1 VIVDRVARNM
11 VSIFWHFCWTMLII
25 LAFLIH
31 TVLEWID
38 SQYRLLQ
45 QKAPSRRRFFEDI
58 RILTSYLYFDS
69 WDSLIDFMLQ
79 SFTSPLK
86 SVESD

>member
-1 VIVDRVARNM
+1 MIVDRVARNM
-11 VSIFWHFCWTMLII
+11 VSIFWHLCWTTLII

-58 RILTSYLYFDS
+58 RILTSYLYFNS
-69 WDSLIDFMLQ
+69 WNALMEFMLQ
-79 SFTSPLK
+79 SFNSHAKPL
-86 SVESD
+86 ESG